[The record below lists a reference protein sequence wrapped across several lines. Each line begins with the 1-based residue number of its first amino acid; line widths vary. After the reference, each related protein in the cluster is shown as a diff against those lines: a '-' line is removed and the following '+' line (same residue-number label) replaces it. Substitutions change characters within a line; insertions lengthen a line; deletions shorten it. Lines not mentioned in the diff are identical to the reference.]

1 MVALRTVRRR
11 LPISAPP
18 GVGCFA
24 MRRWAQSTHLAGLL
38 VLTAAAAACGR
49 SGRGPA
55 AGATPVSDDAGR
67 TVTLAVPAHR
77 IVSLSPAVTELVFAL
92 GAGDQL
98 VGRTRWCDYPPAAR
112 VVPSMGDGLNPNVEA
127 VAARQPDLVVLYPS
141 ALNATAAAQLGRL
154 GIAALLLRQDRLE
167 DLAHTA
173 RVLGPLVGRAPAGD
187 SLAAALHELVAQP
200 APLSPPSPLP
210 GRRRVAFVAWDNPP
224 MVIGGGS
231 YLDQLATL
239 AGAANV
245 FHDIAAA
252 SAVVGLET
260 IATRHPDVIVV
271 LRDSAGPEPPPF
283 ARRPEWQ
290 VIGAVRARR
299 FVYLTGSLFGRPSPR
314 AAQAVHELRRLLAA
328 LRP

>member
-1 MVALRTVRRR
+1 MALRTARRR

-38 VLTAAAAACGR
+38 VLSAAAACGR

-55 AGATPVSDDAGR
+55 AGATHVTDDAGR
-67 TVTLAVPAHR
+67 AVTLAAPARR

-92 GAGDQL
+92 GAGDRL
-98 VGRTRWCDYPPAAR
+98 VGRTRWCDYPPSAR
-112 VVPSMGDGLNPNVEA
+112 AVPSVGDGLNPNVEA

-141 ALNATAAAQLGRL
+141 ALNATAAAQLARL
-154 GIAALLLRQDRLE
+154 GIAAVLLRQDRLE

-173 RVLGPLVGRAPAGD
+173 RFLGPLVGRAAAGD
-187 SLAAALHELVAQP
+187 SLAAALHALVAPP
-200 APLSPPSPLP
+200 APPSTVP

-231 YLDQLATL
+231 YLDELATL

-245 FHDIAAA
+245 FHDVAAA

-260 IATRHPDVIVV
+260 IATRDPDAIGW
-271 LRDSAGPEPPPF
+271 LRDAPGPEPPPF
-283 ARRPEWQ
+283 ARRAEWQ
-290 VIGAVRARR
+290 VIRAVRARR

-314 AAQAVHELRRLLAA
+314 AAQAAQELRRLLAA
-328 LRP
+328 VGP

>member
-1 MVALRTVRRR
+1 MVALRTARRR

-55 AGATPVSDDAGR
+55 AGATPVIDDAGR
-67 TVTLAVPAHR
+67 AVTLAAPARR

-92 GAGDQL
+92 GAGDRL
-98 VGRTRWCDYPPAAR
+98 VGRTRWCDYPPSAR
-112 VVPSMGDGLNPNVEA
+112 AVPSVGDGLNPNVEA

-141 ALNATAAAQLGRL
+141 ALNTTAAAQLDRL
-154 GIAALLLRQDRLE
+154 GIAAVLLRQDRLE

-173 RVLGPLVGRAPAGD
+173 RFLGPLVGRAAAGD
-187 SLAAALHELVAQP
+187 SVAAALHALVTQP
-200 APLSPPSPLP
+200 PPSTVP

-231 YLDQLATL
+231 YLDELATL

-245 FHDIAAA
+245 FHDVAAA

-260 IATRHPDVIVV
+260 IATRDPEVIVW
-271 LRDSAGPEPPPF
+271 LRDRAGPEPPPF
-283 ARRPEWQ
+283 ARRAEWQ
-290 VIGAVRARR
+290 VIRAVRARR

-314 AAQAVHELRRLLAA
+314 AAQAAQELRRLLAA
-328 LRP
+328 VGP